1 MKITLGERSRPPF
14 FIFLL
19 YETNPRLIDL
29 GYKNLIFFVSFLLII
44 LLVGAGFFY
53 EGVVRRGLLFVN
65 VLGFEGFFLGFLDG
79 SKASECVFRSVVSF
93 LFEEFQGCFYSVIK
107 VMG

>member
-1 MKITLGERSRPPF
+1 M
-14 FIFLL
+14 
-19 YETNPRLIDL
+19 
-29 GYKNLIFFVSFLLII
+29 
-44 LLVGAGFFY
+44 
-53 EGVVRRGLLFVN
+53 RRGLLFVN

-107 VMG
+107 AVG